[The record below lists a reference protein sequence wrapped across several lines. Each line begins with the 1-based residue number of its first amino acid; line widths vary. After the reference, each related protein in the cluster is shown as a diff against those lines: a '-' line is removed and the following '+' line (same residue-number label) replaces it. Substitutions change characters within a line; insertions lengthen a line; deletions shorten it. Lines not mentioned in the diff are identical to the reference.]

1 MHRSTPASTLLRG
14 YTSGGARGVVDQVD
28 DSKFMQEMAGNF
40 MVNETRKGCEAP
52 QNYGFTS
59 VVFDAE
65 KDALG
70 KILAAAEHFTSFI
83 GGSRSFPASIMDDRR
98 HRLFKLDKGDCAM
111 FRGRGDFLQ
120 LHLTGDGGF
129 WTAAQNK
136 TLRMQ
141 LVQKD
146 SQTNSTQQ
154 QQGSG
159 SSGTST
165 GGASVSTHDG
175 TTGGDGGSSGGQ
187 SQQGQQQRG
196 QQSVYKDGQN
206 SPLFVDIT
214 KDATRASGKEVHL
227 MLDDQ
232 KVYVHVV
239 GGEVYLGGK
248 KGDGT
253 FQKVLTEGG
262 TPSINVYAKVG

>member
-28 DSKFMQEMAGNF
+28 DSKFMPEMAGNF
-40 MVNETRKGCEAP
+40 MANETRKGCEAP

-65 KDALG
+65 KDAMG

-83 GGSRSFPASIMDDRR
+83 GGSRSFPAAIMDDRR
-98 HRLFKLDKGDCAM
+98 HRLFKLDKGDTAM

-120 LHLTGDGGF
+120 LHLTDLGGF

-136 TLRMQ
+136 TLRLQ
-141 LVQKD
+141 LLQKD
-146 SQTNSTQQ
+146 SESNATQQ
-154 QQGSG
+154 QGSSG

-165 GGASVSTHDG
+165 GGGGLSVSTRDA
-175 TTGGDGGSSGGQ
+175 TTTDSGSTG
-187 SQQGQQQRG
+187 QQGQQKRG
-196 QQSVYKDGQN
+196 QEQVYKDGQK

-227 MLDDQ
+227 MLDDG
-232 KVYVHVV
+232 KVYAHIT

-248 KGDGT
+248 KGEGT
-253 FQKVLTEGG
+253 FAKVSTVSG
-262 TPSINVYAKVG
+262 PSMNVYARIS